1 VGREQIDRMVFGLLT
16 PPRSRLTIKGTT
28 MILEITLK
36 RSPIGRPPKHRLTLK
51 SLGLTRLQKT
61 VRHRETPAILGM
73 VRQVEHLLQVRQ
85 VPEGE

>member
-1 VGREQIDRMVFGLLT
+1 MGCKQIDRMVFGLLT
-16 PPRSRLTIKGTT
+16 PPRLRVTIKGTT
-28 MILEITLK
+28 MILEITLT

-51 SLGLTRLQKT
+51 TLGLTRLQKT

>member
-1 VGREQIDRMVFGLLT
+1 VGSKQIDRMVFWLLT
-16 PPRSRLTIKGTT
+16 ARRSLLTIKGTT
-28 MILEITLK
+28 MILEITLTK
-36 RSPIGRPPKHRLTLK
+36 SPIGRPPKHRLTVK